1 MSGAVGDRNLA
12 RAAELALELL
22 GDHPSLFFEGT
33 WYSSGEQ
40 AERAARIGAGLV
52 ELGLQPGDR
61 VIVMMENSPDVPV
74 VYEAIWRAGAVVTPA
89 IFLLTPDELRRIVSD
104 SGAAAVIAAPPFLS
118 TLAKAAEGVDSL
130 RWTIATGDAED
141 GVVSLARLEE
151 HGRGEIVPRE
161 NEDLAALMYTGG
173 TTGASKG
180 VMLTHSNLWTAGKAG
195 RDATYIPGIN
205 RGLSCLPMSHAYGV
219 LLMAGA
225 LHASEPGQ
233 TVLMKWFEPAQ
244 WLQLAQDHKV
254 HVAAVVPS
262 MIYLLLQ
269 QPVEEYD
276 LSDFRY
282 IGSGAAPLAA
292 EAIAELKRRL
302 PHIELREGYGLTE
315 CAALA
320 TTMRPDKIKHGTVGR
335 PVPGTELKIFDDRDN
350 EVPLGEVGEICIR
363 SDSVMKGYWNSPEQ
377 TAEAL
382 RNGWLHTGDMGRVD
396 EEDFVTIV
404 DRKKDLII
412 RGGFNVYPRDVEE
425 ALLEHPSIAT
435 AGVVGRPDPRHGEE
449 VVAFVTL
456 QPGSSV
462 ESGELVA
469 WSKEHRGYMY
479 PREVHVLRA
488 LPLTPV
494 GKLARKALREYL
506 ATVRTEGRTNP
517 TTLQGGTR

>member
-1 MSGAVGDRNLA
+1 M
-12 RAAELALELL
+12 
-22 GDHPSLFFEGT
+22 
-33 WYSSGEQ
+33 
-40 AERAARIGAGLV
+40 
-52 ELGLQPGDR
+52 
-61 VIVMMENSPDVPV
+61 
-74 VYEAIWRAGAVVTPA
+74 
-89 IFLLTPDELRRIVSD
+89 
-104 SGAAAVIAAPPFLS
+104 IAAPPFLS

-130 RWTIATGDAED
+130 RWTISTGDADD

-195 RDATYIPGIN
+195 RDATYIPGVN

-292 EAIAELKRRL
+292 EAIAELKR
-302 PHIELREGYGLTE
+302 
-315 CAALA
+315 
-320 TTMRPDKIKHGTVGR
+320 
-335 PVPGTELKIFDDRDN
+335 
-350 EVPLGEVGEICIR
+350 
-363 SDSVMKGYWNSPEQ
+363 
-377 TAEAL
+377 
-382 RNGWLHTGDMGRVD
+382 
-396 EEDFVTIV
+396 
-404 DRKKDLII
+404 
-412 RGGFNVYPRDVEE
+412 
-425 ALLEHPSIAT
+425 
-435 AGVVGRPDPRHGEE
+435 
-449 VVAFVTL
+449 
-456 QPGSSV
+456 
-462 ESGELVA
+462 
-469 WSKEHRGYMY
+469 
-479 PREVHVLRA
+479 
-488 LPLTPV
+488 
-494 GKLARKALREYL
+494 
-506 ATVRTEGRTNP
+506 
-517 TTLQGGTR
+517 